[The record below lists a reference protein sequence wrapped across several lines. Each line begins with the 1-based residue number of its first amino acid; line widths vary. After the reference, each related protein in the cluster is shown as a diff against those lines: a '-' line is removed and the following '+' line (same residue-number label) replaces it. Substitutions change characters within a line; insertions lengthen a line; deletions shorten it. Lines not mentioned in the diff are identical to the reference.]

1 MSKSERYSGSQF
13 ASFIVFG
20 LLVVSCSTG
29 CLARFAANMIHAAH
43 GNLVDARCNALEEKK
58 VAVVCVSATDAFGPR
73 PISAIIAE
81 KVGRQLRANVK
92 EIEVVDQQEIE
103 DWIDKNDWNEIDFP
117 EIGKDLGVDRVL
129 AIDLNSFGL
138 YEGKTM
144 YKGRADVS
152 LVVYDIPSGKE
163 IFSYI
168 PSQIQFPRNTG
179 THTTDLSENEFRRR
193 FVNILSG
200 RIARHFYAYDATED
214 FAQDSSIVQ

>member
-1 MSKSERYSGSQF
+1 MSNSNSRKQL
-13 ASFIVFG
+13 ASVVFVG
-20 LLVVSCSTG
+20 LLLVCSTG
-29 CLARFAANMIHAAH
+29 CIARFAANMIHAAH
-43 GNLVDARCNALEEKK
+43 GNLVDAKCDALEEKK

-73 PISAIIAE
+73 PISAIVAE
-81 KVGRQLRANVK
+81 KVGRQLSVNVK
-92 EIEVVDQQEIE
+92 EVEIVDQQEIE

-117 EIGKDLGVDRVL
+117 DIGKDLEVDRVL

-163 IFSYI
+163 IFSYT
-168 PSQIQFPRNTG
+168 PSQIQWPRNTG

-193 FVNILSG
+193 FVDILSR
-200 RIARHFYAYDATED
+200 RIARHFHAYDATED